1 MENEIDKLALE
12 LAKGLTL
19 EDLRAR
25 QNAARKSNAE
35 TSQEAAAALQAY
47 WNKVYSTTRRE
58 AKNKRSYGQIMA
70 YSEARKIV
78 ADLLNFRADEIE
90 GISGAPFAWDIPKD
104 SELAATIRGLIQYF
118 INDPECPWPLNKG
131 LLVYGLPGAGKTEMM
146 RIMMSFCLMVDSPK
160 KFSWSSMTNVY
171 TLARTDKTY
180 DFMQAATFDR
190 CLDEFL
196 RHTGNVN
203 YFGDQV
209 DINEHLIETRYT
221 RNRTY
226 GQLTHFITNGDTNT
240 VQELLSAPA
249 FDRVR
254 GMCTGVLFPGGSK
267 R

>member
-1 MENEIDKLALE
+1 
-12 LAKGLTL
+12 
-19 EDLRAR
+19 
-25 QNAARKSNAE
+25 
-35 TSQEAAAALQAY
+35 
-47 WNKVYSTTRRE
+47 
-58 AKNKRSYGQIMA
+58 
-70 YSEARKIV
+70 
-78 ADLLNFRADEIE
+78 
-90 GISGAPFAWDIPKD
+90 
-104 SELAATIRGLIQYF
+104 
-118 INDPECPWPLNKG
+118 
-131 LLVYGLPGAGKTEMM
+131 
-146 RIMMSFCLMVDSPK
+146 
-160 KFSWSSMTNVY
+160 MTNVY

-221 RNRTY
+221 RNRNY

>member
-1 MENEIDKLALE
+1 MEKNIEDLALE

-78 ADLLNFRADEIE
+78 VDLLNFRADEIE

-131 LLVYGLPGAGKTEMM
+131 LLIYGLPGAGKTEIM

-221 RNRTY
+221 RNRNY